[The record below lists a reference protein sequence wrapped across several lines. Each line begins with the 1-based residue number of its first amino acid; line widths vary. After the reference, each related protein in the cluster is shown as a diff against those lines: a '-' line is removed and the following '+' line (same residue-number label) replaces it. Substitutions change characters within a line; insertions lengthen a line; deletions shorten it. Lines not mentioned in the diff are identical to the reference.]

1 MVVCPDC
8 FKKQRRIDELEEQ
21 VVRLKV
27 KLKYE
32 ERKTKNGY
40 FGSSTPSSKKPFKEN
55 TKVEKNEGGAI
66 KGHRGR
72 GRKSFSVEEAD
83 IVKCWAVEEN
93 KCPDCDVDL
102 ILKDIVERSV
112 VDIDS
117 VKAKKILNR
126 SERKECPLCKKTF
139 SKKPVMLPKF
149 LYGNE
154 LIAQAITMHYQN
166 GIPVG
171 RIEDIFGN
179 NLVKGSLHNI
189 FHLVAQLWESAMSK
203 LIEEYRKDPA
213 KHADETGWRNNGD
226 SGYSWLFC
234 TEKISI
240 FQFADTRS
248 SRIPRGIFGEKKL
261 PGVLVV
267 DRYGGYNKV
276 PCKIQYC
283 YEHLLRKVTDLGTEF
298 KEEAEVQCF
307 VDKFAPLLAEAMSL
321 RTLPIS
327 DEAYYKKARKI
338 KSKILKIIN
347 SPSRHPGIKEIQII
361 FKEKKKRLYHWV
373 KDRRVPADNNR
384 AERDLRPTVIA
395 RKVSFGSQSQKGA
408 ATRSVLMSILQTAK
422 KRLGNQ
428 TVAEWFKEALDKIA
442 SNPDIDPFSL
452 LPPPN

>member
-1 MVVCPDC
+1 MTICQDC
-8 FKKQRRIDELEEQ
+8 LKKQRRIDELEAE
-21 VVRLKV
+21 VVRLKA
-27 KLKYE
+27 KLRYE
-32 ERKTKNGY
+32 EKKTKDGY
-40 FGSSTPSSKKPFKEN
+40 FGSSTPSAKKPFKES
-55 TKVEKNEGGAI
+55 TKEKKNEGGAI
-66 KGHRGR
+66 KGHQGK
-72 GRKSFSVEEAD
+72 GRKSFSAEEAD
-83 IVKCWAVEEN
+83 IVKYLAVEED
-93 KCPDCDVDL
+93 KCPDCHVDL

-112 VDIDS
+112 VDIAP

-126 SERKECPLCKKTF
+126 CERKQCPLCKKTI

-154 LIAQAITMHYQN
+154 LIAQAVTMHYQN

-171 RIEDIFGN
+171 RIEDILGD

-189 FHLVAQLWESAMSK
+189 FHLIAQLWEPALVK

-226 SGYSWLFC
+226 SGHSWLFC

-248 SRIPRGIFGEKKL
+248 SKIPERILGTKKL
-261 PGVLVV
+261 PGVLIV
-267 DRYGGYNKV
+267 DRYAGYNKA
-276 PCKIQYC
+276 PCEIQYC
-283 YEHLLRKVTDLGTEF
+283 YEHLLRKVTDLGVEF
-298 KEEAEVQCF
+298 KEEPEIQCF

-327 DEAYYKKARKI
+327 DNAYYKKARKI
-338 KSKILKIIN
+338 KRKILKIIN
-347 SPSRHPGIKEIQII
+347 APSRHPGIKEIQII

-395 RKVSFGSQSQKGA
+395 RKVSFGSQSQRGA

-422 KRLGNQ
+422 KRLVNK
-428 TVAEWFKEALDKIA
+428 TVTEWFKEVLDKIA

-452 LPPPN
+452 LPPPD